1 MNSINNF
8 PKKKK
13 ERRKAGKEKPEENG
27 NKAFVWVECFFDCM
41 QGRGGGEEVVRW
53 REGVGST
60 IKRRA
65 KMA

>member
-8 PKKKK
+8 PKKERKK
-13 ERRKAGKEKPEENG
+13 ERKQAGKEKPEENG
-27 NKAFVWVECFFDCM
+27 NKAFVWVECFFDCTW
-41 QGRGGGEEVVRW
+41 GRGKESGER